1 VVAGAVL
8 ALVAVLFAN
17 IFRHPSK
24 QIQTGTPAPL
34 PIGADAAAA
43 RLSQLIRF
51 PTVSFQDS
59 GRTDF
64 AAFAALREYLRQTY
78 PEVHR
83 ALARED
89 INGSLLYR
97 WPGTD
102 TSLAPV
108 LLMAHLDV
116 VPGEEGGTWAR
127 LPFSGDI
134 AEGFVWGRGALD
146 VKSSLGAMLEA
157 AELLAKQGFTPRRTV
172 YFAFGHDE
180 EIGGKAGNG
189 AIAAKLKAQGVKL
202 HAVLDEGSVVAVKI
216 VPNVSLPVAL
226 IGIAEKGY
234 LTLELS
240 VEGEGGHSSMPAV
253 LTNAEILAGALQKV
267 MSMRNAGI
275 LTDAVQR
282 QLHWLAPELPLM
294 PRLVLSNLWL
304 FEPLVKHQM
313 SQRPP
318 GDAMLRTTI
327 APTMLKGS
335 DKENVLPHRVSAVIN
350 FRPLQGTTLEHVIA
364 SVRKFVEDERVKI
377 AVTGTATSEPS
388 AVSATEGEAFGTLHR
403 SIREAFPDALVAPSL
418 VLGSTDSRHYR
429 NIAQNIYRFIPVRVE
444 AADVARFHGRDE
456 RIAVKHYA
464 EAIGFYARY
473 LRNQ

>member
-1 VVAGAVL
+1 MGTVAPFAVN
-8 ALVAVLFAN
+8 AE
-17 IFRHPSK
+17 
-24 QIQTGTPAPL
+24 
-34 PIGADAAAA
+34 AAAA

-59 GRTDF
+59 GRIDHG
-64 AAFAALREYLRQTY
+64 AFAALREYIRRTY
-78 PEVHR
+78 PQVHR
-83 ALARED
+83 AMTRED

-102 TSLAPV
+102 ASLAPI

-116 VPGEEGGTWAR
+116 VPGEEGGTWAHP
-127 LPFSGDI
+127 PFSGDI
-134 AEGFVWGRGALD
+134 ADGFVWGRGALD
-146 VKSSLGAMLEA
+146 VKGSLGAILEA
-157 AELLAKQGFTPRRTV
+157 AEVLVKQGFTPRRTV
-172 YFAFGHDE
+172 YLAFGHDE

-202 HAVLDEGSVVAVKI
+202 HAVLDEGSLVAVKI
-216 VPNVSLPVAL
+216 VPNVSQPVAL

-240 VEGEGGHSSMPAV
+240 VEAEGGHASMPAV
-253 LTNAEILAGALQKV
+253 LTNAEILARALQKV
-267 MSMRNAGI
+267 MSMRNAGM
-275 LTDAVQR
+275 LTDAVRR
-282 QLHWLAPELPLM
+282 QLHWLAPELPLAR
-294 PRLVLSNLWL
+294 RLVLSNLWL

-335 DKENVLPHRVSAVIN
+335 DKENILPHRVSAVVN
-350 FRPLQGTTLEHVIA
+350 FRPLQGTTVEQVIA
-364 SVRKFVEDERVKI
+364 SAVNFVDDERVKI
-377 AVTGTATSEPS
+377 AVVGNVTSEPS
-388 AVSATEGEAFGTLHR
+388 AVSTTEGEAFGTLHR

-418 VLGSTDSRHYR
+418 VLGSTDSRYYR

-456 RIAVKHYA
+456 RIALKHYA

-473 LRNQ
+473 LHNQ